1 MTRFYFTLEKEIF
14 FWETIIIEI
23 VFYSYFQKLAF
34 LKKHD
39 V

>member
-14 FWETIIIEI
+14 WETIIIEI
-23 VFYSYFQKLAF
+23 VFFSYFQKLAF
-34 LKKHD
+34 LNKHD